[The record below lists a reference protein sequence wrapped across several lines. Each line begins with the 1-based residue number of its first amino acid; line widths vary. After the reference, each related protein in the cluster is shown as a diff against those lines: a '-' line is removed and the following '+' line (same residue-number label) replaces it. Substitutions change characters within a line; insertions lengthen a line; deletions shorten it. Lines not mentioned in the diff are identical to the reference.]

1 MAATLVVLMSKIL
14 LLIVGAVALTGL
26 TACNT
31 VSGVGQDVSAVGRD
45 ISAGAESVERSVRD
59 N

>member
-1 MAATLVVLMSKIL
+1 MSKL
-14 LLIVGAVALTGL
+14 FLLIIGAALLCGV

-45 ISAGAESVERSVRD
+45 ISSGAQGVEQNIRG

>member
-1 MAATLVVLMSKIL
+1 MRSVMSKL
-14 LLIVGAVALTGL
+14 FLLIVGAALLCGV

-45 ISAGAESVERSVRD
+45 ISSGAQGVEQSIRG

>member
-1 MAATLVVLMSKIL
+1 MC
-14 LLIVGAVALTGL
+14 GL
-26 TACNT
+26 SACNT

-45 ISAGAESVERSVRD
+45 ISSGAQGVEQSIRG

>member
-1 MAATLVVLMSKIL
+1 MNKIFLAIIGAAL
-14 LLIVGAVALTGL
+14 LAGL
-26 TACNT
+26 SACNT

-45 ISAGAESVERSVRD
+45 ISSGAQGVERSIRD

>member
-1 MAATLVVLMSKIL
+1 MNKIIL
-14 LLIVGAVALTGL
+14 LLVGAAMICGL
-26 TACNT
+26 SACNT

-45 ISAGAESVERSVRD
+45 ISAGAQGIKREIR

>member
-1 MAATLVVLMSKIL
+1 MSKLFIL
-14 LLIVGAVALTGL
+14 ILGAAMLCGV

-45 ISAGAESVERSVRD
+45 ISSGAEGVAESIRG